1 MSDVFLLASQSP
13 RRRHLLGL
21 LGAPVATQVSGAN
34 EDVAPGQHPI
44 AYVEDVAR
52 RKAEIVAA
60 LPHPDG
66 VNPTYI
72 IAADTTV
79 VLNGDILGKPASP
92 AEAWA
97 MLDALRG
104 RQHEVHTGL
113 CVLEPATGRLIVETH
128 TALVTMRDYT
138 NDETDA
144 YIATGDP
151 LDKAGAYGIQHAQFR
166 PVSHLD
172 GCFLGVMGLSLCH
185 LVDVLQRF
193 GTTSAIEFATLEAAH
208 EGYAC
213 PLLPRLDLT

>member
-13 RRRHLLGL
+13 RRRHLLSL
-21 LGAPVATQVSGAN
+21 LGAPVVTQVSGAN

-44 AYVEDVAR
+44 AYVEAVAR

-60 LPHPDG
+60 LPHPDD

-79 VLNGDILGKPASP
+79 VLDGDILGKPASP

-113 CVLEPATGRLIVETH
+113 CVLETATARSIVETH
-128 TALVTMRDYT
+128 TALVTMRDYA
-138 NDETDA
+138 NDRSP
-144 YIATGDP
+144 ATSP
-151 LDKAGAYGIQHAQFR
+151 PTIRWTR
-166 PVSHLD
+166 PVPTGFNIRSFVR
-172 GCFLGVMGLSLCH
+172 CA
-185 LVDVLQRF
+185 
-193 GTTSAIEFATLEAAH
+193 TSTAVFW
-208 EGYAC
+208 G
-213 PLLPRLDLT
+213 